1 MATKRVTPVEKLTYE
16 EAIVEMESIVEKMRT
31 GELTLQDSV
40 EAYKR
45 GKELSLRCEMLLK
58 EADCDYSHVA
68 HLLVYLRDMADYT
81 VVKRMFEERFS
92 DIPKVYLWAPVCRP
106 GWLIEME
113 CMAVKTMR
121 NEDYPSF

>member
-45 GKELSLRCEMLLK
+45 GKELSLRCETLLK
-58 EADCDYSHVA
+58 EAQQVVQK
-68 HLLVYLRDMADYT
+68 LEGGVLVDVDAEELRG
-81 VVKRMFEERFS
+81 K
-92 DIPKVYLWAPVCRP
+92 
-106 GWLIEME
+106 G
-113 CMAVKTMR
+113 
-121 NEDYPSF
+121 